1 MAINKVILVGNVG
14 KDPEISYSALGDTIA
29 SFSLATTDR
38 YKDKNS
44 GESKDVTE
52 WHRINCFR
60 QTADVVKNYVFKGM
74 QLYVEGRLR
83 TREYTQDGIK
93 RYVTEIVANT
103 IQMLGKKEDNGQ
115 RQQAPAPQQR
125 SSGRNAYEDAKNGR
139 NMGYTQNPDMDDEIP
154 F

>member
-14 KDPEISYSALGDTIA
+14 KDPEIRYSAQGDTIA

-44 GESKDVTE
+44 GEAKDVTE

-115 RQQAPAPQQR
+115 RQNAP
-125 SSGRNAYEDAKNGR
+125 SSQGNGRNAYADAKNGR